1 MPFSTIELVLRDML
15 SKAQNKH
22 IRSLAQQKIRDLHR
36 QFVVEGTKIASE
48 WLRSSEYI
56 SLVVATREWLDANAD
71 LVKLHTEATVLEAR
85 ESDMAMV
92 SQLATAPPVLLTVRY
107 PDHEDTS
114 PVQGWC
120 IALDGIQDPGNL
132 GTIIRIADWFGIS
145 EVFCSADCVDAFNYK
160 VVQAAM
166 GSHLRVRIRKTNLE
180 TFLSSVE
187 MPVYAAFLS
196 GTSAYDQR
204 GATPGVLL
212 IGSEGRGIS
221 PALMSLPLTKI
232 TIPRIGEAESLNAAV
247 SAGILCSW
255 LVPR

>member
-1 MPFSTIELVLRDML
+1 MPFSTIELVLCDML

-22 IRSLAQQKIRDLHR
+22 IRSLAQQKFRDVHR
-36 QFVVEGTKIASE
+36 EFVAEGTKIASE
-48 WLRSSEYI
+48 WLRSGEHI
-56 SLVVATREWLDANAD
+56 NLVVATREWLEENAA
-71 LVKLHTEATVLEAR
+71 LVKLHTEATVFEAK

-92 SQLATAPPVLLTVRY
+92 SQLSSAPPVLLTVRY
-107 PDHEDTS
+107 PDNEGS
-114 PVQGWC
+114 PAVEGWC

-145 EVFCSADCVDAFNYK
+145 EIVCSEDCVDTFNHK

-166 GSHLRVRIRKTNLE
+166 GSHLRVRVRKTNLE
-180 TFLSSVE
+180 NFLSCVE
-187 MPVYAAFLS
+187 LPVYAAFLS
-196 GTSAYDQR
+196 GASVYDQR

-221 PALMSLPLTKI
+221 PAVMELPLTKI

-247 SAGILCSW
+247 STGILCSW
-255 LVPR
+255 LVPC

>member
-1 MPFSTIELVLRDML
+1 MPFSTIELVLCDML

-22 IRSLAQQKIRDLHR
+22 IRSLTQQKIRDLHR
-36 QFVVEGTKIASE
+36 EFVAEGTKIASE
-48 WLRSSEYI
+48 WLRSGEHVNS
-56 SLVVATREWLDANAD
+56 VVATREWLDDNAA
-71 LVKLHTEATVLEAR
+71 LVKLHPEAAVFEAKVA
-85 ESDMAMV
+85 DMEAI
-92 SQLATAPPVLLTVRY
+92 SQLATAPPVLLTVCY
-107 PDHEDTS
+107 PEYGELS

-120 IALDGIQDPGNL
+120 IALDGLQDPGNM

-145 EVFCSADCVDAFNYK
+145 EIFCSGDCVDALNHK

-166 GSHLRVRIRKTNLE
+166 ASHLRVRIRKVDLE
-180 TFLSSVE
+180 TLLASVE
-187 MPVYAAFLS
+187 IPVYAAFLS
-196 GTSAYDQR
+196 GTSAYEQR
-204 GATPGVLL
+204 GAAPGVLL

-221 PALMSLPLTKI
+221 PEIQKLPLTKI